1 MNATMNIVE
10 ILQACPLFSELSPA
24 GFRRLATIGRVC
36 QFRKGQRIFREND
49 PCPGVFVVGQGMVR
63 VFKTGTNGK
72 EHVLHMVG
80 PGESFAEVAA
90 IGGFPVP
97 ASAEAEKKTTCA
109 LLPFDPFRQALH
121 EDHALCLGV
130 LHGVTV
136 WVRRLVTL
144 TEDLALRDAAGRV
157 ARFLLELAESQPTSD
172 GRVRLPSLKRHVA
185 SHLNLTSETL
195 SRTLRRLVAG
205 GLIAEPGGAGVRILN
220 PQKLRLVAA
229 GLFPEL

>member
-1 MNATMNIVE
+1 MNLIE
-10 ILQACPLFSELSPA
+10 ILQACPLFSELEAS

-36 QFRKGQRIFREND
+36 EFRKGQRIFQEND

-97 ASAEAEKKTTCA
+97 ATAETEKKTTCG
-109 LLPFDPFRQALH
+109 LLPLEPFRTTLRENH
-121 EDHALCLGV
+121 ELCLGM
-130 LHGVTV
+130 LSGVTV

-144 TEDLALRDAAGRV
+144 TEDLALRDAAGRL
-157 ARFLLELAESQPTSD
+157 ARFLLELAESRPKPE
-172 GRVRLPSLKRHVA
+172 GVVRLPSLKRHVA
-185 SHLNLTSETL
+185 SHLNLTSETF
-195 SRTLRRLVAG
+195 SRTFHRLVAA
-205 GLIAEPGGAGVRILN
+205 GLVAEVGNVGVRILH
-220 PQKLRLVAA
+220 PQKLRLVAS
-229 GLFPEL
+229 GLFPKL

>member
-1 MNATMNIVE
+1 MNIVE
-10 ILQACPLFSELSPA
+10 ILQPCPLFSELSPA

-49 PCPGVFVVGQGMVR
+49 SCPGVFIVGQGMVR

-80 PGESFAEVAA
+80 PGDSFAEVAA

-109 LLPFDPFRQALH
+109 LLPFDPFRKALH

-157 ARFLLELAESQPTSD
+157 ARYLLELAESQPTPD

-205 GLIAEPGGAGVRILN
+205 GLIAEAGGAGVRILN
-220 PQKLRLVAA
+220 PPKLRLVAA

>member
-1 MNATMNIVE
+1 
-10 ILQACPLFSELSPA
+10 
-24 GFRRLATIGRVC
+24 
-36 QFRKGQRIFREND
+36 
-49 PCPGVFVVGQGMVR
+49 MVR

-72 EHVLHMVG
+72 QHVLHIVG

-97 ASAEAEKKTTCA
+97 ATAEAEKKTLCA
-109 LLPFDPFRQALH
+109 LLPFDPFRKALR
-121 EDHALCLGV
+121 EDHQLCLGV

-144 TEDLALRDAAGRV
+144 TEDLVLRDAAGRV
-157 ARFLLELAESQPTSD
+157 ARFLLELAASQPKPD
-172 GRVRLPSLKRHVA
+172 GLVRLPSLKRHVA

-195 SRTLRRLVAG
+195 SRTLRRLAVAG
-205 GLIAEPGGAGVRILN
+205 AIAEAGAAGVRILH
-220 PQKLRLVAA
+220 PQRLRLVAS